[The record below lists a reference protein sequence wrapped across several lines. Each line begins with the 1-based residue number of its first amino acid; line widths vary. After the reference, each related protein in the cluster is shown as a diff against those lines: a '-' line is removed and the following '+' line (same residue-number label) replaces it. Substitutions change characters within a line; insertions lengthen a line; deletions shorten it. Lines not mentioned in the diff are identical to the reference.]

1 MQISMQHFI
10 TRCHTTREH
19 AHQSTRT
26 PTHPLQNHPLTVRN
40 HPHPPYERR
49 CNVDDEAMTKNLE
62 RLNSSCSPSV
72 VSPGMAAL
80 LAHGNR
86 REHALENS
94 LSQNVFSESCL
105 HLKASGELTLE
116 NMCRLSS
123 HGQHKSESACCPE
136 GPSPVRVQGCEQQ
149 VNSADTKPFQEPST
163 SARKTGLYSQFL
175 FIVFCYCQVL
185 VFIMLYC
192 FDSHTLG
199 IICRTMFFLSY
210 TDAGKAQHVE
220 GRHSIRR
227 QDMNML
233 TILSL
238 AHSLHFIPRFHPPS
252 LPAASFPT
260 HPHFPPL

>member
-10 TRCHTTREH
+10 TRCHITRKH
-19 AHQSTRT
+19 AHQPTRT
-26 PTHPLQNHPLTVRN
+26 PTHPIQNHPLNARN

-94 LSQNVFSESCL
+94 LSQNVFSESWL

-123 HGQHKSESACCPE
+123 HGQQSASACCPE

-149 VNSADTKPFQEPST
+149 ANSADTKPFQEPST

-199 IICRTMFFLSY
+199 HNMSYHVFPFLPE
-210 TDAGKAQHVE
+210 TGKAQHME
-220 GRHSIRR
+220 ARHELVDNPVSRS
-227 QDMNML
+227 
-233 TILSL
+233 LSSFYS
-238 AHSLHFIPRFHPPS
+238 SLPPS
-252 LPAASFPT
+252 LPSRPISPP